1 MTDTIEGVQVDG
13 VGMVNIWKKKR
24 GKTVE
29 KTMTMEKD
37 GTLWKQLWNFKG
49 LNIYIQIFMEYHGDI
64 MGYDGI

>member
-1 MTDTIEGVQVDG
+1 
-13 VGMVNIWKKKR
+13 
-24 GKTVE
+24 
-29 KTMTMEKD
+29 MEKD